1 MDQAEIRVEIL
12 NRYQQIEKLLSQGK
26 AIGGICN
33 DGQEKENSKDTDV
46 MSQMMKQMMKDQ
58 EEFEQL

>member
-12 NRYQQIEKLLSQGK
+12 NRYYQIEKVHSQGK

-33 DGQEKENSKDTDV
+33 DGQEKANSKDTDV
-46 MSQMMKQMMKDQ
+46 MSQMMKQMMKD
-58 EEFEQL
+58 